1 MLCDPGHDPSRDF
14 AFEKAFMKRTVV
26 YVSAWIVA
34 ISVAFFLA
42 FVAPSESSVMG
53 HLPAFITH
61 NLLRQPVSL
70 PAGFASD
77 RTLALI
83 TFKRDQRPQI
93 DGWVQWVKGLN
104 QSGDTPVSWLRMV
117 VVNDPGTDG
126 GREEVWTRLLDR
138 YPGDEERA
146 NFVPVFTD
154 HRSFVRETGFNG
166 TDQVMAV
173 VLNRQGDVLARAEG
187 AFDADKAQSLLETLK
202 SKRF

>member
-1 MLCDPGHDPSRDF
+1 MAPAGTHRNF
-14 AFEKAFMKRTVV
+14 AFEKAFMKSLAI
-26 YVSAWIVA
+26 YLSAWIVA
-34 ISVAFFLA
+34 ISVAFLLA

-53 HLPAFITH
+53 HLPAFITQ

-83 TFKRDQRPQI
+83 TFNRGQRPQI

-104 QSGDTPVSWLRMV
+104 QSGGAPVSWMRMV

-126 GREEVWTRLLDR
+126 GRQEVWTRLLDR

-154 HRSFVRETGFNG
+154 HSSFVRETGFNG

-173 VLNRQGDVLARAEG
+173 VLNRQGDVLARVEG
-187 AFDADKAQSLLETLK
+187 AFDAGKAQSLLETLK

>member
-1 MLCDPGHDPSRDF
+1 
-14 AFEKAFMKRTVV
+14 MKSIAT
-26 YVSAWIVA
+26 YVSAWILA
-34 ISVAFFLA
+34 IGVAFLLA
-42 FVAPSESSVMG
+42 FAAPSESSVMG
-53 HLPAFITH
+53 HLPAFMTQ

-83 TFKRDQRPQI
+83 TFKRGQRPQI
-93 DGWVQWVKGLN
+93 DGWVQWVKSLN
-104 QSGDTPVSWLRMV
+104 QSSATPVNWLRMT

-126 GREEVWTRLLDR
+126 GRQEVWTRLLDR
-138 YPGDEERA
+138 YPGDDERA

-154 HRSFVRETGFNG
+154 HRSFVRATGFNG

-202 SKRF
+202 SSAF

>member
-1 MLCDPGHDPSRDF
+1 
-14 AFEKAFMKRTVV
+14 MKSTLT
-26 YVSAWIVA
+26 YVSAWILA
-34 ISVAFFLA
+34 ISVALLLA
-42 FVAPSESSVMG
+42 FAAPSESIVMG
-53 HLPAFITH
+53 HFPAFTTQ
-61 NLLRQPVSL
+61 NLLHQPVVL

-104 QSGDTPVSWLRMV
+104 QSTGTPVNWLRLT

-126 GREEVWTRLLDR
+126 GRQEVWTRLLDR
-138 YPGDEERA
+138 YPGDDERA
-146 NFVPVFTD
+146 NFVPVFID
-154 HRSFVRETGFNG
+154 HSSFVRATGFNG

-202 SKRF
+202 SKQF